1 MTMIKRPGV
10 FTYLEIIITIIKLV
24 HMHRNE
30 EYNGKELQSKD
41 H

>member
-1 MTMIKRPGV
+1 MAMIKQPGV
-10 FTYLEIIITIIKLV
+10 FTYLGIIITIIKLV

>member
-1 MTMIKRPGV
+1 MAMIKRPGV

-24 HMHRNE
+24 HMRRNE

>member
-1 MTMIKRPGV
+1 MAMIKLLGV

>member
-1 MTMIKRPGV
+1 MEMIKRSGV

>member
-1 MTMIKRPGV
+1 MAMIKQPGV

-24 HMHRNE
+24 RMHRNE